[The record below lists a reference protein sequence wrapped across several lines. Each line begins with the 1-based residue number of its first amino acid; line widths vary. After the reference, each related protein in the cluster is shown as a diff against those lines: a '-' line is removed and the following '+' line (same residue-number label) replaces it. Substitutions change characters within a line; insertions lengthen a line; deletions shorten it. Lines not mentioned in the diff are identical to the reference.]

1 MLAAERAT
9 AQPTPATG
17 RTLKGITTMKTLLAA
32 LIALGTLS
40 GAANAQYVRV
50 IGHGYN
56 AGPEY
61 CAPGTTHLFQ
71 NRVTIAPRI
80 VAPVQQAEAPAEAP
94 ADAPAAA
101 PEAPADDA
109 APLQA
114 PLPPK

>member
-1 MLAAERAT
+1 
-9 AQPTPATG
+9 
-17 RTLKGITTMKTLLAA
+17 MKTLLAA

-61 CAPGTTHLFQ
+61 CAPGTTHVFQ

-80 VAPVQQAEAPAEAP
+80 VAPVQQAEAPAPDEAP

-101 PEAPADDA
+101 PEAPADA